1 MECKGIDWNQRA
13 DNISTARQCR
23 VLKELPSQVM
33 QIQTLV
39 ENDFLLYK
47 EEVRRVYHERN

>member
-1 MECKGIDWNQRA
+1 MVGKM
-13 DNISTARQCR
+13 
-23 VLKELPSQVM
+23 L